1 MAKLFK
7 LNEELGTDGT
17 PKYRLDEGTFETDN
31 YEVVQTGDFHAPAG
45 FQDIGGIEIAPGY
58 RLCVFS
64 DYNQRDSS
72 VNNVC
77 FGEGRHSLPKLSNR
91 WPKHTRSYTL
101 TRQCN
106 HHSNMWH
113 PECNSMDSKKVFN
126 NNESYENKIKYCNS
140 LQPEEG
146 GQDVEHCSEFCR
158 GKPGVCD
165 TYMNKYCKIQEHQG
179 KDLCKCINSPANLP
193 SENKNASLDGNV
205 LYNPLCIDAE
215 CIRDGYATTVMTD
228 NRCQTGVDCGVYHDI
243 KSRNLEMKYIDRD
256 IAQRCSAEAFLKGA
270 TDAKDIG
277 SRNVVTSMPNLI
289 IAPESKTQSY
299 LLIKIVLIIVIGI
312 LLFLYRGDAF
322 RICLSIGSPVCYGI
336 GTAVSLIVIWTLT
349 LDH

>member
-45 FQDIGGIEIAPGY
+45 FQNIGGIEISPGY

-64 DYNQRDSS
+64 DYNQRDRS

-91 WPKHTRSYTL
+91 WPKNTRSYTL
-101 TRQCN
+101 TRHCN
-106 HHSNMWH
+106 HQDNMWH
-113 PECNSMDSKKVFN
+113 PECHNIDSKKAIYN
-126 NNESYENKIKYCNS
+126 IESYENKLKYCKS
-140 LQPEEG
+140 LQPGIG
-146 GQDVEHCSEFCR
+146 GQDDHCADFCR

-165 TYMNKYCKIQEHQG
+165 TYMTKYCKMQEHQDKG
-179 KDLCKCINSPANLP
+179 VCKCINSPANIP
-193 SENKNASLDGNV
+193 SENKTASLDGEV

-243 KSRNLEMKYIDRD
+243 KSRNLEMNYIDKD
-256 IAQRCSAEAFLKGA
+256 IAQRCSTEAFLKGV
-270 TDAKDIG
+270 TDAKDIEA
-277 SRNVVTSMPNLI
+277 RNVVTPMPNLVKDKV
-289 IAPESKTQSY
+289 PERQSY
-299 LLIKIVLIIVIGI
+299 LLIKLVLIGVIGT
-312 LLFLYRGDAF
+312 LLFFYRDNAF
-322 RICLSIGSPVCYGI
+322 RFCLSIGSPVCYGI
-336 GTAVSLIVIWTLT
+336 GTGVSLIVIWILT